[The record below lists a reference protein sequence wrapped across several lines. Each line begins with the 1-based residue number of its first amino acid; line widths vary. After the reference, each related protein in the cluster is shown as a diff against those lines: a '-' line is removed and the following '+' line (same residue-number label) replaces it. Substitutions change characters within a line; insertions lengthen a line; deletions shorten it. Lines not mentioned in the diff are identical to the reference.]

1 MIVRQYAPC
10 SLGRSIIC
18 LGKQGEINALRVE
31 FDVSA
36 WMAMY
41 PDATV
46 KLMHFAPDRPQ
57 DNPVIPTLGV
67 EGTLR
72 VWIVGE
78 EDTAGAGNGVI
89 ELLLIDE
96 RTGSTIKS
104 ATGYTTVLRSPSA
117 GIEAQEAEAGY
128 VRYDVDQS
136 ALLTDEQKAVARKN
150 IGAGTGDG
158 TGSGGI
164 LKETDPTVPD
174 WAKQPSKPTYTA
186 GEVGALPSSYTPPV
200 TSVNGKTGEVALS
213 AQDVRARPDTWT
225 PSASDVG
232 ADAAGT
238 ASGAVAAHNTSGA
251 AHADLRALIEG
262 LTSRLNA
269 LADSDDTTLDQL
281 SEIVAYIKS
290 NKTLIDAVTTGKV
303 STSDIVDNLTTNAS
317 GKVLSAAQ
325 GVALKAMIDGIVIPT
340 ALPNP
345 QPITINGQRYD
356 GSEAVTVTVSSEG
369 GGTPVEI
376 DDTLTQSGKAADAK
390 AVGDRLSAL
399 NEAIDAKGDP
409 TDEQVST
416 AVNSYLDANPIPA
429 YIDYDANVKAVAHRG
444 YSTVAPEN
452 TIPAYILAK
461 QKGFNYAECDVS
473 FTSDGVAVLLHDA
486 TIDRTSDGSGSI
498 GSMTYAEVL
507 QYDFGSWKSSAYT
520 GVKIASFDE
529 FMMTCKALG
538 IHPYIELKSN
548 GSYTQEQITGIVDA
562 VKAHG
567 MQGKVTYISFNA
579 TYLGYVKTADSAA
592 RLGYLA
598 DVTSATIATA
608 NGLNTDKNEV
618 FMDVSYDS
626 VTDEKVALCIE
637 NGMPLEIWTVNSE
650 NVIRNMDAYVSGV
663 TSDNVI
669 AGKVLYNKYLT
680 YTAPKTPDIDT
691 SVPATGITLSAS
703 TLTFNDI
710 DSQTLTATV
719 EPSDTTDKVVWTTS
733 AGDVATVSGG
743 VVTPVGNGSATITA
757 TAGSVSASCEVTVNI
772 AEIVTHTVTRN
783 LTGCTSNNSATS
795 VIDGSLYTE
804 TLTASYGYTM
814 DGATVSVTM
823 GGEDITE
830 TAYLDGVVSIA
841 HVSGNVI
848 VTATAS
854 ANESIDTSL
863 LYKWDFTKS
872 LTDEIKGVTAKTNNA
887 TQGSSGITFSKG
899 NTYLQLTHAKEDM
912 AGKSVE
918 IDFSVFSSYE
928 PVGHCRAFVI
938 QYGDYSEGVT
948 YSSAAGFMWRYNN
961 SVGWTFYNGSSWGTA
976 LNKTDYPID
985 FFDGKTV
992 RLSYDAT
999 TYETTVSYADIGSE
1013 AFTELATFS
1022 NSNASRLVG
1031 YLAIGGAMQ
1040 DNLCNCTI
1048 TGVRVYSN
1056 T

>member
-41 PDATV
+41 PDATI

-78 EDTAGAGNGVI
+78 EDTANSGNGVI

-136 ALLTDEQKAVARKN
+136 ALLTDEQKAMARKN

-186 GEVGALPSSYTPPV
+186 SE
-200 TSVNGKTGEVALS
+200 
-213 AQDVRARPDTWT
+213 
-225 PSASDVG
+225 VG

-303 STSDIVDNLTTNAS
+303 SVSDIVDNLTTNAS

-390 AVGDRLSAL
+390 AVGDELSAL
-399 NEAIDAKGDP
+399 NEANAAQNTEIAKKANADDLAAVAKSGSYNDLTNKP
-409 TDEQVST
+409 EIPTVPESLKNPNKLKLTGAVNAEYDGSSEVSVEIPAGGGGEYNLPVASATRLGGVMPAAKTDEMTQAVGVDDAGGLWTMAGGGGGKTLTKIIDVTLEEEAHFEFTKDDAGNPLDEESIIIVADIPVST
-416 AVNSYLDANPIPA
+416 VGNRDVGLSVNKITVDGYGLKYNATNYFYTH
-429 YIDYDANVKAVAHRG
+429 YIIMTNEYIVDYEVRG
-444 YSTVAPEN
+444 TS
-452 TIPAYILAK
+452 
-461 QKGFNYAECDVS
+461 GFN
-473 FTSDGVAVLLHDA
+473 
-486 TIDRTSDGSGSI
+486 
-498 GSMTYAEVL
+498 
-507 QYDFGSWKSSAYT
+507 
-520 GVKIASFDE
+520 
-529 FMMTCKALG
+529 
-538 IHPYIELKSN
+538 SN
-548 GSYTQEQITGIVDA
+548 GS
-562 VKAHG
+562 
-567 MQGKVTYISFNA
+567 N
-579 TYLGYVKTADSAA
+579 
-592 RLGYLA
+592 
-598 DVTSATIATA
+598 
-608 NGLNTDKNEV
+608 
-618 FMDVSYDS
+618 
-626 VTDEKVALCIE
+626 
-637 NGMPLEIWTVNSE
+637 
-650 NVIRNMDAYVSGV
+650 
-663 TSDNVI
+663 
-669 AGKVLYNKYLT
+669 
-680 YTAPKTPDIDT
+680 
-691 SVPATGITLSAS
+691 
-703 TLTFNDI
+703 
-710 DSQTLTATV
+710 
-719 EPSDTTDKVVWTTS
+719 
-733 AGDVATVSGG
+733 
-743 VVTPVGNGSATITA
+743 
-757 TAGSVSASCEVTVNI
+757 VSAQARTVKNTSGSNRVKNI
-772 AEIVTHTVTRN
+772 
-783 LTGCTSNNSATS
+783 SS
-795 VIDGSLYTE
+795 
-804 TLTASYGYTM
+804 TAAKPVAGT
-814 DGATVSVTM
+814 
-823 GGEDITE
+823 
-830 TAYLDGVVSIA
+830 
-841 HVSGNVI
+841 N
-848 VTATAS
+848 
-854 ANESIDTSL
+854 
-863 LYKWDFTKS
+863 
-872 LTDEIKGVTAKTNNA
+872 IKVYA
-887 TQGSSGITFSKG
+887 
-899 NTYLQLTHAKEDM
+899 
-912 AGKSVE
+912 
-918 IDFSVFSSYE
+918 
-928 PVGHCRAFVI
+928 
-938 QYGDYSEGVT
+938 
-948 YSSAAGFMWRYNN
+948 WR
-961 SVGWTFYNGSSWGTA
+961 
-976 LNKTDYPID
+976 
-985 FFDGKTV
+985 
-992 RLSYDAT
+992 
-999 TYETTVSYADIGSE
+999 
-1013 AFTELATFS
+1013 
-1022 NSNASRLVG
+1022 
-1031 YLAIGGAMQ
+1031 
-1040 DNLCNCTI
+1040 
-1048 TGVRVYSN
+1048 
-1056 T
+1056 

>member
-174 WAKQPSKPTYTA
+174 WAKQPNKPTYTA
-186 GEVGALPSSYTPPV
+186 SEVGALPSSYTPPV
-200 TSVNGKTGEVALS
+200 TSVNGKTGAVALS
-213 AQDVRARPDTWT
+213 AQDVGARPDTWT

-251 AHADLRALIEG
+251 AHADLRALIDG

-281 SEIVAYIKS
+281 SEIVAYIKN
-290 NKTLIDAVTTGKV
+290 NKSLIDAVTTGKV
-303 STSDIVDNLTTNAS
+303 SVSDIVDNLTTNAS

-390 AVGDRLSAL
+390 AVGDQLSAL
-399 NEAIDAKGDP
+399 NGANALQDTEIAKKANNADLAAVAKSGSYNDL
-409 TDEQVST
+409 TDKPNSDINIVYPLQRSPYYDLLAKKIQNKALNANLVST
-416 AVNSYLDANPIPA
+416 NGYMAHSSMGVSDGDFMCIAWGENNTEGDTSTDTSTSSGKWHVRCKIFGGYYGFKYHLLNDYNLQSTEAFDVFPAGTEVLDASGSSLGTIVSSSDSTVTKDFVNDNNKGHFVISSLCYMSTGKKIA
-429 YIDYDANVKAVAHRG
+429 VSRRLVATYANKAVSYTLANEIFPFTLTVDGVNGENDLKRVNAEWPSTLGYGSCG
-444 YSTVAPEN
+444 YSYNSTDKKFYLAATISNTGVALLSTTDFVEHTYVAFYPYDKASLECALFFDTAWISN
-452 TIPAYILAK
+452 TYKSGVYLACRSVYGHEYIRLAK
-461 QKGFNYAECDVS
+461 LDYSNGYSVMDEIDLPATTSRPFFTQSYNKSTDVPCYLMVSDYTRARASIYQVVQKNIRQLRPIAVIDEMCCNYPAIFNVS
-473 FTSDGVAVLLHDA
+473 ETNISGARDLNYIICGTNGVA
-486 TIDRTSDGSGSI
+486 SD
-498 GSMTYAEVL
+498 
-507 QYDFGSWKSSAYT
+507 
-520 GVKIASFDE
+520 
-529 FMMTCKALG
+529 
-538 IHPYIELKSN
+538 
-548 GSYTQEQITGIVDA
+548 
-562 VKAHG
+562 
-567 MQGKVTYISFNA
+567 
-579 TYLGYVKTADSAA
+579 
-592 RLGYLA
+592 
-598 DVTSATIATA
+598 
-608 NGLNTDKNEV
+608 
-618 FMDVSYDS
+618 
-626 VTDEKVALCIE
+626 
-637 NGMPLEIWTVNSE
+637 
-650 NVIRNMDAYVSGV
+650 
-663 TSDNVI
+663 
-669 AGKVLYNKYLT
+669 
-680 YTAPKTPDIDT
+680 
-691 SVPATGITLSAS
+691 
-703 TLTFNDI
+703 
-710 DSQTLTATV
+710 
-719 EPSDTTDKVVWTTS
+719 
-733 AGDVATVSGG
+733 
-743 VVTPVGNGSATITA
+743 
-757 TAGSVSASCEVTVNI
+757 
-772 AEIVTHTVTRN
+772 
-783 LTGCTSNNSATS
+783 
-795 VIDGSLYTE
+795 
-804 TLTASYGYTM
+804 
-814 DGATVSVTM
+814 
-823 GGEDITE
+823 
-830 TAYLDGVVSIA
+830 
-841 HVSGNVI
+841 
-848 VTATAS
+848 
-854 ANESIDTSL
+854 
-863 LYKWDFTKS
+863 
-872 LTDEIKGVTAKTNNA
+872 IKGVSWFYENLKFGTYSLDDFKYELPIASATQLGGVMPAAKTNEM
-887 TQGSSGITFSKG
+887 TQAVGVDDAGGLWT
-899 NTYLQLTHAKEDM
+899 M
-912 AGKSVE
+912 A
-918 IDFSVFSSYE
+918 
-928 PVGHCRAFVI
+928 
-938 QYGDYSEGVT
+938 
-948 YSSAAGFMWRYNN
+948 
-961 SVGWTFYNGSSWGTA
+961 WGTLPIA
-976 LNKTDYPID
+976 SPTTLGGVKVGTGLTIAENGVLSLNVPSAS
-985 FFDGKTV
+985 G
-992 RLSYDAT
+992 
-999 TYETTVSYADIGSE
+999 VS
-1013 AFTELATFS
+1013 F
-1022 NSNASRLVG
+1022 
-1031 YLAIGGAMQ
+1031 
-1040 DNLCNCTI
+1040 
-1048 TGVRVYSN
+1048 
-1056 T
+1056 